1 MPDRRLYRL
10 RISGVGITIASPQP
24 LPVTERFA
32 PFLTEEKQTD
42 FLVEYR
48 EVPTLAVPWGEPV
61 YKGERFWVWQDGD
74 GGFSR
79 WFFDGMQDNACFA
92 RSRQDREDHVL
103 VDYSPIGRELVSD
116 MGNCFAFSGWEM
128 LLLQKEQLLLHASC
142 VDTPLGG
149 LLFSGPS
156 GIGKSTQ
163 AELWRQY
170 GGASLINGDRPILSR
185 DELGWHAWGSPY
197 AGSSRHFVNG
207 SCVLRAVVLLKQAK
221 SCTLRPLPGAEAF
234 RRIFAGTTVNSW
246 DKSSVQKVCRLT
258 EQLVSEL
265 PVYELSCTPDRAA
278 VELLRAELER
288 KA

>member
-1 MPDRRLYRL
+1 MAERRLYRL
-10 RISGVGITIASPQP
+10 SISGVGITIASPRP

-32 PFLTEEKQTD
+32 PFLTEERGTD
-42 FLVEYR
+42 FLVECR
-48 EVPTLAVPWGEPV
+48 EVPALAVPCVEPV
-61 YKGERFWVWQDGD
+61 YKGERFWVWPDES

-79 WFFDGMQDNACFA
+79 WYFDGMQDNAFFA
-92 RSRQDREDHVL
+92 RARQAGADRVL

-128 LLLQKEQLLLHASC
+128 LLLQKGRLLLHASC

-170 GGASLINGDRPILSR
+170 AGAELINGDRPILSR
-185 DELGWHAWGSPY
+185 DEQGWRAWGSPY
-197 AGSSRHFVNG
+197 AGSSRHFVNE

-221 SCTLRPLPGAEAF
+221 SCTLRRLSGADAF
-234 RRIFAGTTVNSW
+234 RRVFAGTTVNSW
-246 DKSSVQKVCRLT
+246 NKSSVLHVCELT
-258 EQLVSEL
+258 EQLVSAL

>member
-1 MPDRRLYRL
+1 M
-10 RISGVGITIASPQP
+10 
-24 LPVTERFA
+24 
-32 PFLTEEKQTD
+32 
-42 FLVEYR
+42 
-48 EVPTLAVPWGEPV
+48 
-61 YKGERFWVWQDGD
+61 
-74 GGFSR
+74 
-79 WFFDGMQDNACFA
+79 
-92 RSRQDREDHVL
+92 
-103 VDYSPIGRELVSD
+103 
-116 MGNCFAFSGWEM
+116 
-128 LLLQKEQLLLHASC
+128 
-142 VDTPLGG
+142 DTPLGG

-163 AELWRQY
+163 AELWQQY

-221 SCTLRPLPGAEAF
+221 SCTLRRLPGAEAF
-234 RRIFAGTTVNSW
+234 RRVFAGTTVNSW
-246 DKSSVQKVCRLT
+246 DKSSVQKVCRMA